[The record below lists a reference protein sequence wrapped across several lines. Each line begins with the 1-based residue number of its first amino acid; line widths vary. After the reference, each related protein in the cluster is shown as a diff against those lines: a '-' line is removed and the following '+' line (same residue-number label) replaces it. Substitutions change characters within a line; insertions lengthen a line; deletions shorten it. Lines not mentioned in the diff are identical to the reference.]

1 MVYFYKLN
9 SDFDFDSIYTHQY
22 TYDSLCPHPIVS
34 DTIDPNCNLIVG
46 IDNPKQGKSSSVLK
60 VYPNP
65 ATDHVIVEFPTVLV
79 LNGSERNLGTK
90 ELFQWKSTN
99 LEIYDFQ
106 GKRLLEK
113 EIIKSLD
120 HFDLD
125 VSSWQRGLYY
135 FRLVYDKQTAGGQ
148 KVIISAQ

>member
-1 MVYFYKLN
+1 
-9 SDFDFDSIYTHQY
+9 
-22 TYDSLCPHPIVS
+22 
-34 DTIDPNCNLIVG
+34 
-46 IDNPKQGKSSSVLK
+46 
-60 VYPNP
+60 
-65 ATDHVIVEFPTVLV
+65 VIVEFPTVLV